1 MKQIY
6 NFETKNPP
14 VLSESTLREE
24 REKRRLR
31 RQTTMAT
38 AAGILIQL
46 ALLLLSVFLL
56 NYSVLLATVCATYVI
71 ISATGSTVI
80 AILMHSKH
88 KKHALGI
95 F

>member
-6 NFETKNPP
+6 NFEAKNPP
-14 VLSESTLREE
+14 VLSESSLQEE
-24 REKRRLR
+24 LEKRRLN

-56 NYSVLLATVCATYVI
+56 NYSVLLATVCAAYVI